1 MIARQIQLSRPM
13 SKHGGLELDGA
24 RFADHVTNDQ
34 ETRVDVQTRHG
45 VPALM
50 VVEATA
56 W

>member
-1 MIARQIQLSRPM
+1 ML
-13 SKHGGLELDGA
+13 KHGGLELDGA
-24 RFADHVTNDQ
+24 GFADHVTNDQ

-45 VPALM
+45 VPAHASLM